1 MKRGLG
7 LIALVSLMATGIVA
21 DRADAATPITFNVT
35 IGSPLS
41 YVFNGGAPDQVLGLV
56 PGKTYQFLMSAA
68 DASAHPFFIATT
80 TGVEPPTPFVDPGLT
95 GNGTANIMFTVPT
108 TPIPQ
113 IFYQCSVH
121 SFMTNKI
128 VAECDGGSCARRQG
142 GCRPRRASAVRGRRR
157 DPLAAPQAHDD
168 AGRLASA
175 RAAVTA
181 RRWPHPAARCRGTP
195 TPSRRPWS

>member
-7 LIALVSLMATGIVA
+7 LIALLSLLVTGIVA

-35 IGSPLS
+35 IGSPLA
-41 YVFNGGAPDQVLGLV
+41 YLFNGGAPDQVLGLV

-108 TPIPQ
+108 TTIPQ
-113 IFYQCSVH
+113 LFYQCSIH

-128 VAECDGGSCARRQG
+128 VLNAT
-142 GCRPRRASAVRGRRR
+142 
-157 DPLAAPQAHDD
+157 AAPALDGKAVVALAVLLLS
-168 AGRLASA
+168 AGVGAILWQ
-175 RAAVTA
+175 
-181 RRWPHPAARCRGTP
+181 RRKRTTTTP
-195 TPSRRPWS
+195 VG

>member
-35 IGSPLS
+35 IGAPLS
-41 YVFNGGAPDQVLGLV
+41 YVFNGGANDQVLGLV
-56 PGKTYQFLMSAA
+56 PGKSYQFIMSAA
-68 DASAHPFFIATT
+68 DAAAHPFFIATT

-113 IFYQCSVH
+113 LFYQCSVH

-128 VAECDGGSCARRQG
+128 VLNATAVPALDATAVAALGVLLLSVGVAAILWQRRK
-142 GCRPRRASAVRGRRR
+142 RTATPAV
-157 DPLAAPQAHDD
+157 
-168 AGRLASA
+168 
-175 RAAVTA
+175 
-181 RRWPHPAARCRGTP
+181 
-195 TPSRRPWS
+195 

>member
-7 LIALVSLMATGIVA
+7 LIALVSLMATGIIA
-21 DRADAATPITFNVT
+21 DQRGCSDTDHVQRDDRIAIVVRVQRR
-35 IGSPLS
+35 S
-41 YVFNGGAPDQVLGLV
+41 PDQVLGLV

-128 VAECDGGSCARRQG
+128 VLNAT
-142 GCRPRRASAVRGRRR
+142 
-157 DPLAAPQAHDD
+157 AAPALDGKAVVALAVLLLS
-168 AGRLASA
+168 AGVGAILLQ
-175 RAAVTA
+175 
-181 RRWPHPAARCRGTP
+181 RRKRTTTLVG
-195 TPSRRPWS
+195 